1 MIVNTEHDGDFIPP
15 DILESAVSIITSC
28 LNNIR
33 TTEDA
38 FIVNDLVHFRRQRTR
53 RVTPC
58 VMNSATYISRKF
70 QSNLSEIDGCQGE
83 TKIIGQD
90 IDGLMTFQYTGHGYK
105 IRDKD
110 QLLEVLHS
118 YIASKDLPSDSIF
131 RLFPM
136 FYGMYVQSDF
146 YDISHLPLETH
157 ALFDQVE
164 VNREFTLGVEFE
176 TGNVASSFR
185 ALNKLFVLFQSRHID
200 AGVFVTSID
209 KASSATRIWPVSNRN
224 GSFQELRQRDFMRQI
239 SLPLICIGFAPD
251 GFDRE
256 ADFLGKDG
264 SLYRLESTGT
274 YEDSYEIL
282 LGEDGEE
289 ILKPII

>member
-1 MIVNTEHDGDFIPP
+1 MRVNTEHDGDFIPP
-15 DILESAVSIITSC
+15 EILESAVSIITSC
-28 LNNIR
+28 LNNIK

-90 IDGLMTFQYTGHGYK
+90 IDGLMIFQYIGHGYK

-110 QLLEVLHS
+110 KLLEVLHS
-118 YIASKDLPSDSIF
+118 YIASEDLPSDSIF

-157 ALFDQVE
+157 TLFDQVE

-185 ALNKLFVLFQSRHID
+185 ALNKLFVLFQSRYID

-251 GFDRE
+251 SFDRE

-264 SLYRLESTGT
+264 SLYQLESTGI

>member
-157 ALFDQVE
+157 TLFDQVE

>member
-28 LNNIR
+28 LNNIK

-58 VMNSATYISRKF
+58 VMNSATYISKKF

-110 QLLEVLHS
+110 KLLEVLHS
-118 YIASKDLPSDSIF
+118 YIASENLPSDSIF

-146 YDISHLPLETH
+146 YDISHLPSETH
-157 ALFDQVE
+157 TLFDQVE

-264 SLYRLESTGT
+264 SLYQLESTGI

-282 LGEDGEE
+282 LGEDGED